1 MSASLALVGPNE
13 SIVFLSKK
21 RGALMSGRCEVGTNV
36 RGTYG
41 VYTEVKTCPLAVSF
55 LCFNFF

>member
-1 MSASLALVGPNE
+1 MGASLALVGPNE

-21 RGALMSGRCEVGTNV
+21 RGALTSGRCVVGTDV

-41 VYTEVKTCPLAVSF
+41 VYTEAKTVSF
-55 LCFNFF
+55 GSFFSLF